1 MRLDGIALNQRLLDH
16 QERNFLEADL
26 QVYADSQES
35 PKLSKTTNKLMWLR
49 EFVEGYNNW
58 SGRTFR
64 HNRYPLQSYF
74 VIDGLR
80 KS

>member
-1 MRLDGIALNQRLLDH
+1 MRLDEISLNNRLLDNI
-16 QERNFLEADL
+16 ERNFLEADL
-26 QVYADSQES
+26 KTYADSLES
-35 PKLSKTTNKLMWLR
+35 PKLSNSLNKMIWLR

-58 SGRTFR
+58 SGRTFK

>member
-1 MRLDGIALNQRLLDH
+1 MRLEDISLNQRLLDN
-16 QERNFLEADL
+16 QEKSFLEADL
-26 QVYADSQES
+26 KVYAASLES
-35 PKLSKTTNKLMWLR
+35 PKFSKSPNKIICLR

-74 VIDGLR
+74 VIDGMR

>member
-26 QVYADSQES
+26 QVYAESEES
-35 PKLSKTTNKLMWLR
+35 PKLSKNTNKLMWLR

>member
-1 MRLDGIALNQRLLDH
+1 MRMEEISLNQRLLDNH
-16 QERNFLEADL
+16 GKSFLEADL
-26 QVYADSQES
+26 KVYAASLES
-35 PKLSKTTNKLMWLR
+35 PKFSKSANRMVRLR

-74 VIDGLR
+74 VIDGMR

>member
-1 MRLDGIALNQRLLDH
+1 MRLDGISLNNRLLDNI
-16 QERNFLEADL
+16 ERNFLEADL
-26 QVYADSQES
+26 KLYVDSLES
-35 PKLSKTTNKLMWLR
+35 PKLSNSLNKMIWLR

-74 VIDGLR
+74 IIDGLR